1 MAEEVSAT
9 EAARALAE
17 EEGIEHDASWRV
29 GGSGMPVT
37 TGRSPKP
44 AGTLEEPE
52 YLLNTVGEHMFTW
65 TDEFT
70 KETIRIKVSHPA
82 RSGRDFWCIVTVVIK
97 QKDRQAVSIFTKKQW
112 NLTSVSGGTAIA
124 TALNKRE
131 PERNWDGRL
140 ALVEQYVHDKVET
153 GDDLLE
159 LSTVEDPPPTSY
171 VVYPFLEENANN
183 MVGANGGST
192 KSIAALAWCIA
203 YSYGLETMP
212 GIEMPT
218 ERRPSL
224 YLDYEGTSNTH
235 AFRRRGI
242 LTGVDGLKLQA
253 KIYYKRMY
261 SPIADAATELYDIIK
276 SRNIGLVVIDSGSR
290 AVSGGTNEESVV
302 IPYFN
307 AISSWGVTTLT
318 IVHKS
323 KEAIQKGGNSGP
335 SGVKQWWNQTR
346 NYWEL
351 LKDQTPGQSEVY
363 VAFRHDKSNND
374 AQHDPMNYS
383 IDFSNGGIKYYL
395 DTEVK
400 SQEIRNELPRNQQIM
415 LWLHENGSP
424 ATAAEIA
431 EGTGMSHSHV
441 NSTLRF
447 NEGKNFFGSSDKRDR
462 RWDLIEGSQ
471 EELDEWETY

>member
-9 EAARALAE
+9 QAAHALAKE
-17 EEGIEHDASWRV
+17 QGIEHDAGWRV
-29 GGSGMPVT
+29 GGSGMPSKKV
-37 TGRSPKP
+37 
-44 AGTLEEPE
+44 GTLEEPE
-52 YLLNTVGEHMFTW
+52 YTVNTVGDHLFTW

-70 KETIRIKVSHPA
+70 KEIIRIKVSHPA
-82 RSGRDFWCIVTVVIK
+82 RSGRDFWCIVTVMIR
-97 QKDRQAVSIFTKKQW
+97 QKGRQPVSIFTKKQW
-112 NLTSVSGGTAIA
+112 NLTSVSGGTSIA
-124 TALNKRE
+124 AALNRRE

-140 ALVEQYVHDKVET
+140 AIVEQYVHDKVET

-159 LSTVEDPPPTSY
+159 LSTVQDPPPTSY
-171 VVYPFLEENANN
+171 AVYPFLEENTSN
-183 MVGANGGST
+183 MVGADGGST
-192 KSIAALAWCIA
+192 KSIAALAWCVA
-203 YSYGLETMP
+203 YSYGIETMP
-212 GIEMPT
+212 GIQMPT
-218 ERRPSL
+218 ERRASL
-224 YLDYEGTSNTH
+224 YLDYEANSNTQ

-242 LTGVDGLKLQA
+242 LTGVDGLELQG
-253 KIYYKRMY
+253 KVYYKRMY
-261 SPIADAATELYDIIK
+261 SPIADAATELYDTIK

-374 AQHDPMNYS
+374 ARHDPMNYK
-383 IDFSNGGIKYYL
+383 IDFNGGIKYHL

-400 SQEIRNELPRNQQIM
+400 SQEIRNELPKHQQVM
-415 LWLHENGSP
+415 LWLRENGDP

-431 EGTGMSHSHV
+431 EGTGMTNSHV
-441 NSTLRF
+441 SNELRKH
-447 NEGKNFFGSSDKRDR
+447 EGRHFFGSSDKRDR
-462 RWDLIEGSQ
+462 RWDLIEGKQ
-471 EELDEWETY
+471 EELDEWDTY

>member
-1 MAEEVSAT
+1 MAEEVTAT
-9 EAARALAE
+9 QAARAIAAE
-17 EEGIEHDASWRV
+17 AGIEHDMGAI
-29 GGSGMPVT
+29 GGAGMPVT
-37 TGRSPKP
+37 KGRSPKA

-52 YLLNTVGEHMFTW
+52 YTVNTVGDHLFTW
-65 TDEFT
+65 EDQFT
-70 KETIRIKVSHPA
+70 KELIRIKVSHPA
-82 RSGRDFWCIVTVVIK
+82 RSGRDFWCVVTVMIR
-97 QKDRQAVSIFTKKQW
+97 QKGKPTVSIFTKKQW
-112 NLTSVSGGTAIA
+112 NLTSVSGGTSIA

-159 LSTVEDPPPTSY
+159 LSTVVDPPPTSY
-171 VVYPFLEENANN
+171 AVYPFLEENANN
-183 MVGANGGST
+183 MIGADGGST
-192 KSIAALAWCIA
+192 KSIAALAWCVA
-203 YSYGLETMP
+203 YTYGIETMP
-212 GIEMPT
+212 GIQMPT
-218 ERRPSL
+218 DRRPSL
-224 YLDYEGTSNTH
+224 YLDYEGTSDTQ

-242 LTGVDGLKLQA
+242 LAGVDATELNGMV
-253 KIYYKRMY
+253 YYKRMY
-261 SPIADAATELYDIIK
+261 SPIADAVTELYDIIK

-290 AVSGGTNEESVV
+290 AVGGGTNEESVV

-323 KEAIQKGGNSGP
+323 KEAIQKGGSGGP

-351 LKDQTPGQSEVY
+351 LKDQTPGQSELY

-374 AQHDPMNYS
+374 ARHDPMNYK
-383 IDFSNGGIKYYL
+383 IDFSGGIKYHL

-400 SQEIRNELPRNQQIM
+400 SQEIRNELPKHQQIM
-415 LWLHENGSP
+415 LWLRENGDP

-431 EGTGMSHSHV
+431 EGTGMSSNHV
-441 NSTLRF
+441 SNELRK
-447 NEGKNFFGSSDKRDR
+447 NEGRHFFGSSDKRDR
-462 RWDLIEGSQ
+462 RWNLIEGRQ
-471 EELDEWETY
+471 EELDEWET